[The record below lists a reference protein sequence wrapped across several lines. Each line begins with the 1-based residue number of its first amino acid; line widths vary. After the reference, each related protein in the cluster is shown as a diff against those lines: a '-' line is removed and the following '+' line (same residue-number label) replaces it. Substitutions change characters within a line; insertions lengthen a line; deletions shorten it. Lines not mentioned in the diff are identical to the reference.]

1 VLHSREAPGVTHKH
15 PQITAVKMLIVLAP
29 GACDGWNL
37 NPLIWVN
44 SSIGLPNVLLS
55 LAKMFVDI

>member
-1 VLHSREAPGVTHKH
+1 MLHSREAPGLTHKH
-15 PQITAVKMLIVLAP
+15 PQIKAVKMLIVLAP

-37 NPLIWVN
+37 NPPN
-44 SSIGLPNVLLS
+44 SSIGLPAVLLS